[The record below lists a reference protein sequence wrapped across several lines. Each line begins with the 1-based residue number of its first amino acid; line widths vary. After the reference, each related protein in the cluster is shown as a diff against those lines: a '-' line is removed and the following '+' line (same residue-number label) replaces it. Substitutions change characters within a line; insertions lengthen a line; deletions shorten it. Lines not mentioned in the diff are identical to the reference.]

1 MAVINAFGS
10 WYFKKRLNQAQE
22 AIDNPIDF
30 QKNTLIELISNSA
43 NTEFG
48 KKHDFKSIKSQL
60 DYQNRFKVQDYEAI
74 KPYVERLM
82 KGEQNLLWPSEIS
95 WFAKSSGT
103 TNDKSKFIPVSF
115 ESIEDCHFQGGKDLL
130 TFYCSNVNE
139 TSLFDGKGLLIGG
152 SHKIN
157 SFNENSFYGDLSAV
171 LMNNMPT
178 WVNLLK
184 TPDKSIALLDDWEKK
199 MDLMV
204 KHTLNE
210 NVTNIS
216 GVPTWTMVLLNK
228 LIELKK
234 VNTIH
239 DVWPNLELYIHGGV
253 SFEPYRKPF
262 SQIVDQNKMNY
273 LETYNASEG
282 FFGFQNDLNDK
293 SMLLMPN
300 YGIYYEF
307 IKINDI
313 NTDNPNVYTLE
324 NVELNVSYAIIITT
338 NSGLW
343 RYLIGDTITFT
354 NNRPFKFIINGR
366 TKLYINAFGEELM
379 IDNAEKAMTYAC
391 EKTNSSIVDFTAAP
405 VYLENKTQ
413 GCHEWG
419 IEFEKLPENI
429 EVFRDLLDQK
439 LKELNSDYE
448 AKRHRNI
455 ALKEPI
461 ITIFKKNTFYYWL
474 KERGKLGGQNKVPRL
489 SNDRKIIEE
498 IKSIIQL

>member
-1 MAVINAFGS
+1 
-10 WYFKKRLNQAQE
+10 
-22 AIDNPIDF
+22 
-30 QKNTLIELISNSA
+30 
-43 NTEFG
+43 
-48 KKHDFKSIKSQL
+48 
-60 DYQNRFKVQDYEAI
+60 
-74 KPYVERLM
+74 
-82 KGEQNLLWPSEIS
+82 
-95 WFAKSSGT
+95 
-103 TNDKSKFIPVSF
+103 
-115 ESIEDCHFQGGKDLL
+115 
-130 TFYCSNVNE
+130 
-139 TSLFDGKGLLIGG
+139 
-152 SHKIN
+152 
-157 SFNENSFYGDLSAV
+157 
-171 LMNNMPT
+171 
-178 WVNLLK
+178 
-184 TPDKSIALLDDWEKK
+184 
-199 MDLMV
+199 
-204 KHTLNE
+204 
-210 NVTNIS
+210 
-216 GVPTWTMVLLNK
+216 
-228 LIELKK
+228 
-234 VNTIH
+234 
-239 DVWPNLELYIHGGV
+239 
-253 SFEPYRKPF
+253 
-262 SQIVDQNKMNY
+262 
-273 LETYNASEG
+273 
-282 FFGFQNDLNDK
+282 
-293 SMLLMPN
+293 MLLMPN

-313 NTDNPNVYTLE
+313 SSDNPKVFTLE

-354 NNRPFKFIINGR
+354 NNKPFKFIINGR

-419 IEFEKLPENI
+419 IEFEKQPDNI
-429 EVFRDLLDQK
+429 EVFRDFLDQK